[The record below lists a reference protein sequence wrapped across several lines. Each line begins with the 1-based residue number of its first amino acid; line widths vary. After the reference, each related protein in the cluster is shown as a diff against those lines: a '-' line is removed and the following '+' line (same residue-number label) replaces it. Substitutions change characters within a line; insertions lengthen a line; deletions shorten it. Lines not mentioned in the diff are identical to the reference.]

1 MNSKNL
7 SKEFIYQ
14 GLALLLSIILVH
26 AFFVSVVRP
35 EAQAVIQ
42 EQQAMIAEDINYVPE
57 RSLYVI
63 IKDFEQEA
71 CFILMLWAFAIMTLK
86 ARMAVNER
94 KLLQEDL
101 IPLQQGMRITREDT
115 SGYLRQL
122 DNLAESK
129 QSLLLPRILTNALN
143 RFATTGKVQDAATSA
158 HTMVESEADRLE
170 SELSMIRY
178 IAWAI
183 PSIGFIGTVRGIGAA
198 LSLAHRAADG
208 DITSSKAEASP
219 PLPIASS
226 SAAAKWGR
234 RFSSV
239 LSTCSASSVLSAAVH
254 SVTKEAWVGGAA
266 SESADCAWSS
276 ATSSTTAATASEAAD
291 MVRFVFMGPYFGDL

>member
-1 MNSKNL
+1 MNSNNL

-129 QSLLLPRILTNALN
+129 QSLLLPRILINALN
-143 RFATTGKVQDAATSA
+143 RFATTGNVQDVATSA
-158 HTMVESEADRLE
+158 HTMVESEAE
-170 SELSMIRY
+170 
-178 IAWAI
+178 
-183 PSIGFIGTVRGIGAA
+183 G
-198 LSLAHRAADG
+198 
-208 DITSSKAEASP
+208 
-219 PLPIASS
+219 
-226 SAAAKWGR
+226 
-234 RFSSV
+234 
-239 LSTCSASSVLSAAVH
+239 
-254 SVTKEAWVGGAA
+254 
-266 SESADCAWSS
+266 
-276 ATSSTTAATASEAAD
+276 
-291 MVRFVFMGPYFGDL
+291 

>member
-26 AFFVSVVRP
+26 AFYVSVVRP
-35 EAQAVIQ
+35 EAQATIQ

-63 IKDFEQEA
+63 IRDFEQEA
-71 CFILMLWAFAIMTLK
+71 CFILMLWAFAIMTMK
-86 ARMAVNER
+86 GQVAVNER

-101 IPLQQGMRITREDT
+101 IPLQQGERITPKDT
-115 SGYLRQL
+115 TGYLRQL
-122 DNLAESK
+122 DNLSESK
-129 QSLLLPRILTNALN
+129 QSLLLPRILINALN
-143 RFATTGKVQDAATSA
+143 RFATTKNVQDVSISA

-198 LSLAHRAADG
+198 LSLAHRAVDG
-208 DITSSKAEASP
+208 DISGVTQN
-219 PLPIASS
+219 LGIA
-226 SAAAKWGR
+226 
-234 RFSSV
+234 FN
-239 LSTCSASSVLSAAVH
+239 STFIALLISIVIMFLVH
-254 SVTKEAWVGGAA
+254 QLQLLQERQIFETENYCDQNLITHLKGE
-266 SESADCAWSS
+266 
-276 ATSSTTAATASEAAD
+276 
-291 MVRFVFMGPYFGDL
+291 

>member
-26 AFFVSVVRP
+26 AFYVSVVRP
-35 EAQAVIQ
+35 EAQATIQ

-63 IKDFEQEA
+63 IRDFEQEA
-71 CFILMLWAFAIMTLK
+71 CFILMFWAFAIMTMK
-86 ARMAVNER
+86 GQVAVNER

-101 IPLQQGMRITREDT
+101 IPLQQGERITPEDT
-115 SGYLRQL
+115 TGYLRQL
-122 DNLAESK
+122 DNLSESK
-129 QSLLLPRILTNALN
+129 QSLLLPRILINALN
-143 RFATTGKVQDAATSA
+143 RFATTKNVQDVSISA

-198 LSLAHRAADG
+198 LSLAHRAVDG
-208 DITSSKAEASP
+208 DISGVTQN
-219 PLPIASS
+219 LGIA
-226 SAAAKWGR
+226 
-234 RFSSV
+234 FN
-239 LSTCSASSVLSAAVH
+239 STFIALLISIVIMFLVH
-254 SVTKEAWVGGAA
+254 QLQLLQERQIFETENYCDQNLITHLKGE
-266 SESADCAWSS
+266 
-276 ATSSTTAATASEAAD
+276 
-291 MVRFVFMGPYFGDL
+291 

>member
-71 CFILMLWAFAIMTLK
+71 CFILMLWAFAIMTMK
-86 ARMAVNER
+86 AKVAVNER

-101 IPLQQGMRITREDT
+101 IPLQQGMRITPEDT

-129 QSLLLPRILTNALN
+129 QSLLLPRILINALN
-143 RFATTGKVQDAATSA
+143 RFATTGNVQDVATSA

-208 DITSSKAEASP
+208 DISGVTQN
-219 PLPIASS
+219 LGIA
-226 SAAAKWGR
+226 
-234 RFSSV
+234 FN
-239 LSTCSASSVLSAAVH
+239 STFIALLISIVIMFLVH
-254 SVTKEAWVGGAA
+254 QLQLLQERQIFETENYCDQNLITHLKGE
-266 SESADCAWSS
+266 
-276 ATSSTTAATASEAAD
+276 
-291 MVRFVFMGPYFGDL
+291 

>member
-35 EAQAVIQ
+35 EAQATIQ

-71 CFILMLWAFAIMTLK
+71 CFILMLWAFAIMTMK
-86 ARMAVNER
+86 AQVAVNER
-94 KLLQEDL
+94 TLLQEDL
-101 IPLQQGMRITREDT
+101 IPLQQGMRITPEDT

-129 QSLLLPRILTNALN
+129 QSLLLPRILINALN
-143 RFATTGKVQDAATSA
+143 RFATTGNVQDVATSA

-208 DITSSKAEASP
+208 DISGVTQN
-219 PLPIASS
+219 LGIA
-226 SAAAKWGR
+226 
-234 RFSSV
+234 FN
-239 LSTCSASSVLSAAVH
+239 STFIALLISIVIMFLVH
-254 SVTKEAWVGGAA
+254 QLQLLQERQIFETENYCDQNLITHLKGE
-266 SESADCAWSS
+266 
-276 ATSSTTAATASEAAD
+276 
-291 MVRFVFMGPYFGDL
+291 